1 MSKFYSLKRKDNENL
16 SVAVLVMPLGGYRPA
31 RDDLTGLTSSEPK

>member
-16 SVAVLVMPLGGYRPA
+16 SVAVLVMPLGGYGPA
-31 RDDLTGLTSSEPK
+31 WDDIISLTSSESK